1 MWVMWQEK
9 QTPCRQT
16 PQSSTPVFLHG
27 TQSPCC
33 SHPWGH
39 MRPKSKFSPPDCP
52 SRIWRAPFH
61 PHLQSAPPSPRFLT
75 FHLLLRLGPEPSSP
89 LRAFSSKNNLS
100 FVFSF
105 QVCYPGWNTRPL
117 GKYKIITSLLRTLL
131 LLVGSRNKNNRLFLV
146 DKTWTCDKVSSLL
159 AKTPYLLHALI
170 SKWLSQVPG
179 LSVAYCLTPQ
189 PCS

>member
-1 MWVMWQEK
+1 MGLSPHAVPIHGATWG
-9 QTPCRQT
+9 
-16 PQSSTPVFLHG
+16 QSLSSLHQIALHISEELHSTPTSSLL
-27 TQSPCC
+27 
-33 SHPWGH
+33 
-39 MRPKSKFSPPDCP
+39 PPP
-52 SRIWRAPFH
+52 
-61 PHLQSAPPSPRFLT
+61 PRFLT
-75 FHLLLRLGPEPSSP
+75 FHLLLWLGPEPSSP

-117 GKYKIITSLLRTLL
+117 GKYKIITSLLHTLL
-131 LLVGSRNKNNRLFLV
+131 LMVGSRNKNNRLFLV